1 MIEAFLPDCDWR
13 DDLHD
18 LPADQPVLAWFND
31 LDEFCLKTN
40 RTALLAA
47 QTSFTSFQWKT
58 NMPLAVFIKEFVRR
72 LREHE
77 FHEANDYKMDE
88 PNYWDQF

>member
-1 MIEAFLPDCDWR
+1 MF
-13 DDLHD
+13 
-18 LPADQPVLAWFND
+18 
-31 LDEFCLKTN
+31 
-40 RTALLAA
+40 LLAA
-47 QTSFTSFQWKT
+47 QTSFTSFRWKT